1 MRGRSIISGLLILA
15 LAACSSGGSVPIA
28 PSLPGAQRGSLE
40 VSPTPVQLTDDAPAD
55 SFTVSGDTP
64 GVAYTPVADPT
75 CTGAAG
81 AIAVAGDGQAQI
93 DQAGVPLMFLVY
105 ATGATPPA
113 TCGVIVSG
121 SDGSVSTASLTSA
134 VNPLIT
140 DASQKKRA
148 AIDVAIAPGADPTS
162 VTIARANQIVPVTVS
177 GFSGTTAATVAS
189 GCTSGSGIQVSPK
202 TVAGGAG
209 TFTVVPFGQG
219 AIAKSC
225 TLDVADGSGD
235 HVAVPVTLAIPAL
248 QKFTAT
254 PKTVQFGCAGSTAP
268 AACQTVQSVA
278 LSEPGASTFSIVT
291 RPGLKGNCS
300 NAFVGPLKMT
310 TGNGVYA
317 QSVAGPSASVA
328 FNGLLPGNALG
339 CASIFVTD
347 NGDPAQRLT
356 IAVDQTFAPPP
367 PPVAPA
373 AAPPCVGPDPR
384 VAVPGAPH
392 GMYVWNPYV
401 VDGGIYE
408 SQLESNVIGKDPTLC
423 GVSLVVQWSE
433 LETVKGVYD
442 WSIIDDPVHGLAAPY
457 VNAGLTVNLLFS
469 DGPERGQRN
478 PVTPA
483 WVTDPV
489 GSGGDGVPVV
499 QCDGQ
504 PPAPDY
510 MDPTFESDW
519 FAFIRHAIAHYSYNA
534 SALAPRIGYM
544 RFAIGFGVEAIPAH
558 FDTGAHA
565 DCLGKWQQ
573 SPVNFTYD
581 GWVQHAKNVVNAMGA
596 QLTDKQLLVALN
608 GLDGG
613 PSIYDY
619 PNAVAQD
626 AASKGIGF
634 GTENL
639 GIANVALPTST
650 PAACNPQAKVVNLY
664 WCQALTRHV
673 GQVPFEFQTI
683 VASTAPQPGVSPID
697 LGKALEYGLDNNTQI
712 FELYPQEWMA
722 ADVTGFTTAAD
733 QAAHKAALTQASVV
747 LGAHR

>member
-1 MRGRSIISGLLILA
+1 MRGRSLISGLLILA

-55 SFTVSGDTP
+55 SLTVSGDTP
-64 GVAYTPVADPT
+64 GVAYTPVADAT
-75 CTGAAG
+75 CATANG

-105 ATGATPPA
+105 ATGATAPA
-113 TCGVIVSG
+113 TCGVILSG
-121 SDGSVSTASLTSA
+121 SDGSVSTASITYA
-134 VNPLIT
+134 VNPVIT
-140 DASQKKRA
+140 GAAQKRRA
-148 AIDVAIAPGADPTS
+148 AIVAIAPGANPS
-162 VTIARANQIVPVTVS
+162 NVTIAQANQIVPVAVG
-177 GFSGTTAATVAS
+177 GFSGTTTATVAT
-189 GCTSGSGIQVSPK
+189 GCTSGSGIQVSPRS
-202 TVAGGAG
+202 VAGGAG
-209 TFTVVPFGQG
+209 TFTIVPFGQG

-225 TLDVADGSGD
+225 TLDVADGAGD

-248 QKFTAT
+248 QKFTAA
-254 PKTVQFGCAGSTAP
+254 PATVQFGCAGSTAP
-268 AACQTVQSVA
+268 TACQTTQSVK
-278 LSEPGASTFSIVT
+278 LSETGASTFSIVT

-310 TGNGVYA
+310 TGNGA
-317 QSVAGPSASVA
+317 FTQSVAGPNATVA
-328 FNGLLPGNALG
+328 FNGLLPGSALG
-339 CASIFVTD
+339 CTSIFVTD

-356 IAVDQTFAPPP
+356 IAVAQTFATPP

-373 AAPPCVGPDPR
+373 AAPSCTGPDPH
-384 VAVPGAPH
+384 VADPSAPH
-392 GMYVWNPYV
+392 GMYVWNPYA

-408 SQLESNVIGKDPTLC
+408 SQLESSVIGKDPTLC
-423 GVSLVVQWSE
+423 GVSLVVRWSDVE
-433 LETVKGVYD
+433 PTKGVYD
-442 WSIIDDPVHGLAAPY
+442 FTSIDDSVHGLAAPY
-457 VNAGLTVNLLFS
+457 VNAGLTVNLLFA
-469 DGPERGQRN
+469 DGPERGQNN

-489 GSGGDGVPVV
+489 GSGGDGVPIVR
-499 QCDGQ
+499 CDNQ

-510 MDPTFESDW
+510 MSPTFEKDW
-519 FAFIRHAIAHYSYNA
+519 SALIGQAIAHYSYSA

-544 RFAIGFGVEAIPAH
+544 RFAIGFGVEAVPAH
-558 FDTGAHA
+558 FDTGEHA
-565 DCLGKWQQ
+565 DCLAKWQNA
-573 SPVNFTYD
+573 PVNFTYD
-581 GWVQHAKNVVNAMGA
+581 GWVQHAKNVVNTMGA

-619 PNAVAQD
+619 PNAVAAD

-650 PAACNPQAKVVNLY
+650 PAACNPQAKIVNLY

-712 FELYPQEWMA
+712 FELYPQEWLA
-722 ADVTGFTTAAD
+722 ADVAGFTTAAD